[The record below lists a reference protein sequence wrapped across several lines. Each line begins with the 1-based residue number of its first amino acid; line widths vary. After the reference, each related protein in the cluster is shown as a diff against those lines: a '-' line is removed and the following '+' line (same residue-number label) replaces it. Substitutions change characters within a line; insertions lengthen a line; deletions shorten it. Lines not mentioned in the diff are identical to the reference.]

1 VDVARHVAQFWETS
15 HAPDELDLGR
25 DLQAAVGFLR
35 LAVGPILP
43 LALVGYSFGCSLLPR
58 AVHADTPTPLVL
70 IAPTVGTHGYDAFE
84 SAAGPKLVIA
94 PEGDFAADPECL
106 RRWFARLP
114 GPRRLVPARGDGHFF
129 RGQEGWL
136 VETVGGFLHEQ
147 WR

>member
-15 HAPDELDLGR
+15 YAPGELDLGQ
-25 DLQAAVGFLR
+25 DLQAAVAFLR
-35 LAVGPILP
+35 LAVGPALP

-58 AVHADTPTPLVL
+58 AVPDGTSMPLVL
-70 IAPTVGTHGYDAFE
+70 IAPTVGTHGYDAFA

-106 RRWFARLP
+106 RQWFARLP
-114 GPRRLVPARGDGHFF
+114 GTRWLVPVRGDGHFF
-129 RGQEGWL
+129 RGQERWL
-136 VETVGGFLHEQ
+136 VETVAEFLHEQ